1 MTVRSRVAISV
12 LLLICWPACCLLA
25 SHNSQEKTI
34 RKTTLENG
42 LTLIVKA
49 EPNSGLVAIEAIV
62 KVGAAEETIQNA
74 GIGNFVVQLLLAGTR
89 QSSAEEIAAVADEVG
104 GQIEARWHEDFT
116 EIRAVTTS
124 QMFNRA
130 MRLIGECLTEAN
142 FEPQWVETV
151 RAQLLP
157 QFDKDSDDVFAQSY
171 LKLREMLY
179 EDNGYR
185 RPALGFKRTVRLAT
199 AEDLRKFYKAYYVP
213 NNIVLSIV
221 GDVTFEQAL
230 DRAEKM
236 FAGVS
241 SAPLPRQ
248 RSVTDETLERPK
260 VEATEADL
268 PAAYILF
275 GWLAPPMTSPDY
287 AAMVVAA
294 NALGAGKGSLMF
306 REIRQKQ
313 GMGYDLGVMYP
324 KLRHQ
329 SHVVAF
335 IITDPFKSA
344 PGLASPTPALES
356 IRAAVLQQVSA
367 ITDAPLSDKD
377 LRRAKGYTIGT
388 FALQQQRIL
397 DRALQLG
404 WFEAMGLGYE
414 TYWRFPSIVEKLTA
428 QDVLKAAGRY
438 FTNYAAYIVMP
449 RVRPS
454 DAAE

>member
-1 MTVRSRVAISV
+1 MRAAVVLLIMCCPVSV
-12 LLLICWPACCLLA
+12 LSAPGQAPENA
-25 SHNSQEKTI
+25 VT
-34 RKTTLENG
+34 RKVLDNG
-42 LTLIVKA
+42 LTLIVKP

-62 KVGAAEETIQNA
+62 KVGSAEETIQNA

-124 QMFNRA
+124 EMFNRT
-130 MRLIGECLTEAN
+130 MRLIGECLTDAD
-142 FEPQWVETV
+142 FEPRWVETV

-171 LKLREMLY
+171 LRLRELLY
-179 EDNGYR
+179 QDNGYR
-185 RPALGFKRTVRLAT
+185 RPALGFKRTVRVAT
-199 AEDLRKFYKAYYVP
+199 VEDLRKFYESYYVP
-213 NNIVLSIV
+213 NNIVLSVV
-221 GDVTFEQAL
+221 GDVTVKQAL
-230 DRAEKM
+230 DRADKM

-241 SAPLPRQ
+241 RAPLPRP
-248 RSVTDETLERPK
+248 RAVTDEVLERSK

-275 GWLAPPMTSPDY
+275 GWLAPPMTSADY

-313 GMGYDLGVMYP
+313 GIGYDLGVMYP
-324 KLRHQ
+324 KLKHQ

-335 IITDPFKSA
+335 IITDPFKATLGA
-344 PGLASPTPALES
+344 PSPAPALETIKS
-356 IRAAVLQQVSA
+356 AVLQQVSSL
-367 ITDAPLSDKD
+367 IDSPLSERD
-377 LRRAKGYTIGT
+377 LSRAKGYTIGT
-388 FALQQQRIL
+388 FALQQQRML

-404 WFEAMGLGYE
+404 WFEAMGLGWE
-414 TYWRFPSIVEKLTA
+414 TYWRFPSLVEKLTA
-428 QDVLKAAGRY
+428 QDVQKAAAKY

-449 RVRPS
+449 RLRTSDNAEESRP
-454 DAAE
+454 